1 MNSVD
6 NVNSENNTASNDASN
21 DSNSTASSMK
31 IVATG
36 GLLRVFGDDLTVQDR
51 LEPGCY
57 TVVSPAPGEVAL
69 KKTPLTPVPPGPV
82 YGPHEARVRKTLNA
96 YERMG
101 ERSMGVILSGPKGI
115 GKTIFANMLAGEW
128 AHEQGKPVIF
138 VSEKINGI
146 ARFLDSIRQDV
157 LVIFDEFE
165 KTFAINDG
173 GYKPDWAGGG
183 EDDKDDGTQDELL
196 GLFDGASSQKR
207 LYVIIVNRISGIS
220 NYMLNRP
227 GRFLYHFKF
236 DLPGSDDVKAYMR
249 DYAPGVTSDDLERI
263 VHYAALSPLSYDAL
277 RAIAFE
283 INGGSSFTDAI
294 TDLNI
299 DGGENLRQY
308 ESVII
313 SSYGR
318 VWHANASRIVD
329 IYKPIAVECAFYP
342 KKHRDVDGYKST
354 IFGDEISSLVE
365 KGETAL
371 AEYRKNR
378 AKNRSNKTAS
388 TDSDD
393 NVGIPVFFGPGDVND
408 SIIVSIKSSDITVHN
423 DGSLDADIITPIQG
437 NLLKGETLEH
447 FYAIPIDK
455 IDRTTR

>member
-1 MNSVD
+1 MVNSV
-6 NVNSENNTASNDASN
+6 NNIASNDAK
-21 DSNSTASSMK
+21 DTASSMK

-36 GLLRVFGDDLTVQDR
+36 GLLRIFGDDLTVQDR
-51 LEPGCY
+51 LDPGCY
-57 TVVSPAPGEVAL
+57 MVVSPTPGETAL
-69 KKTPLTPVPPGPV
+69 KMMPLTPVPPGPV

-165 KTFAINDG
+165 KTFSINDG
-173 GYKPDWAGGG
+173 VHSKPDWAGG
-183 EDDKDDGTQDELL
+183 DDEVSDDGTQDELL

-207 LYVIIVNRISGIS
+207 LYVIIVNRVSGIS
-220 NYMLNRP
+220 SYMLNRP

-236 DLPGSDDVKAYMR
+236 DLPSPDDVRAYMR

-299 DGGENLRQY
+299 DGSENLRQY
-308 ESVII
+308 ESVIV

-318 VWHANASRIVD
+318 VWNANSSRIVD
-329 IYKPIAVECAFYP
+329 IYKPVAVEYAFYP
-342 KKHRDVDGYKST
+342 KKRRDVDGYKST
-354 IFGDEISSLVE
+354 VFGDEIISLVE
-365 KGETAL
+365 KGEKAL
-371 AEYRKNR
+371 AEHR
-378 AKNRSNKTAS
+378 KNRSNKRDDKTADPD
-388 TDSDD
+388 DS
-393 NVGIPVFFGPGDVND
+393 VSASMFFNPGDVND
-408 SIIVSIKSSDITVHN
+408 SIIVNIKSSDITVHN
-423 DGSLDADIITPIQG
+423 DGSLDAGTIALIHG
-437 NLLKGETLEH
+437 NLLKGETLER
-447 FYAIPIDK
+447 FYAIPVDDAITG
-455 IDRTTR
+455 RMVTR